1 MSGGI
6 DRTIAWLTW
15 RQLFARRRLYLAAAF
30 SLTPLI
36 VALLFRVLVA
46 DSEAAS
52 VEFLTGLIREFVI
65 GTLLPLAAVV
75 FGTTAF
81 GGEVD
86 DGTLIYL
93 LVKPLSRWRVV
104 LWKYVVAVLSTAAVM
119 VPAVVLPWL
128 VTRTPEMT
136 MRVPLAYLA
145 GVGVG
150 CLVYCAIFVT
160 LGLTTR
166 RALVAGLLYIVGM
179 EMVLSRSVIGT
190 KSLSVREFALSVAQ
204 AAGKGGVHVAET
216 VVSSAT
222 VWTMGSVMLVGAIAL
237 AMWKL
242 HRYEVA
248 ERL

>member
-1 MSGGI
+1 MSVDG
-6 DRTIAWLTW
+6 TIVWLTW
-15 RQLFARRRLYLAAAF
+15 RQLFARRRIYLAAAF
-30 SLTPLI
+30 SLTPLV
-36 VALLFRVLVA
+36 VALLFRVLVP
-46 DSEAAS
+46 DSDSSS

-86 DGTLIYL
+86 DGTLVYL

-119 VPAVVLPWL
+119 IPAVILPWL
-128 VTRTPEMT
+128 VVRNPDMPV
-136 MRVPLAYLA
+136 RVPLAYLA
-145 GVGVG
+145 GLGVG

-166 RALVAGLLYIVGM
+166 RALVFGLLYIVAM

-190 KSLSVREFALSVAQ
+190 KSLSVREFAISVAQ
-204 AAGKGGVHVAET
+204 WVGKGAVALSESA
-216 VVSSAT
+216 VSMAT
-222 VWTMGSVMLVGAIAL
+222 VWTMGPVILIGAIAF
-237 AMWKL
+237 AMWRL
-242 HRYEVA
+242 RRFEVA

>member
-1 MSGGI
+1 MSV
-6 DRTIAWLTW
+6 DRTIVWLTW

-30 SLTPLI
+30 SLTPLL
-36 VALLFRVLVA
+36 VALLFRVLVP
-46 DSEAAS
+46 DGGGAS
-52 VEFLTGLIREFVI
+52 AEFLTGLVREFVI

-86 DGTLIYL
+86 DGTLVYL
-93 LVKPLSRWRVV
+93 LVMPLPRWRVV
-104 LWKYVVAVLSTAAVM
+104 VWKYVVAVLSTAAVM
-119 VPAVVLPWL
+119 LPAVLLPWL
-128 VTRTPEMT
+128 AVRTPDLPL
-136 MRVPLAYLA
+136 RVPLSYLA

-150 CLVYCAIFVT
+150 CLIYCAIFVT

-166 RALVAGLLYIVGM
+166 RALVFGLLYIVAM

-190 KSLSVREFALSVAQ
+190 KSLSVREFSISVAQ
-204 AAGKGGVHVAET
+204 WAGKGAVNLAESAVT
-216 VVSSAT
+216 LAT
-222 VWTMGSVMLVGAIAL
+222 VWTMGTIMLVGAIAL